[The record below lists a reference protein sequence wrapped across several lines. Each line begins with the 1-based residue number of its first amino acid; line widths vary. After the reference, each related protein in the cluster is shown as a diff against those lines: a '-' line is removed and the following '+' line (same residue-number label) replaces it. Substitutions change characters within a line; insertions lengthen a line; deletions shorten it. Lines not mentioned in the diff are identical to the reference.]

1 MFNKKEE
8 KYMSIYFLGGGNMT
22 SAIVAGMSKQGGY
35 DIVVIDRNQE
45 KREHL
50 SNCYQVC
57 SSEKLPELT
66 ATDVLVLAVKPQDM
80 QQATAGIKVNGAL
93 VLSIAA
99 GLTVDILRQLLGNH
113 QRIIRIMPNTPCQ
126 IGLGISGLFAPATID
141 TADRAVAEN
150 IMRTTGDVVW
160 LEEESGINR
169 IAGIS
174 GSGPAYVFYF
184 LNALQQAAIR
194 EGFSAEEAR
203 HLSLGTFKG
212 AVSLAEQSGLEFVQL
227 QKNVTSK
234 GGTTFAATSIF
245 DQHQL
250 TQVVA
255 DGVSASIA
263 RAEEMQKQLVP

>member
-1 MFNKKEE
+1 
-8 KYMSIYFLGGGNMT
+8 MSVYFLGGGNMT

-50 SNCYQVC
+50 SRCYQVR
-57 SSEKLPELT
+57 SSDKLPELT

-80 QQATAGIKVNGAL
+80 QQATTGIKINGAL
-93 VLSIAA
+93 VLSIAV
-99 GLTVDILRQLLGNH
+99 GLTVDILRQFLNNH

-126 IGLGISGLFAPATID
+126 IGLGISGLFAPANIEA
-141 TADRAVAEN
+141 ADKAVAEN

-160 LEEESGINR
+160 LEKESGINR

-184 LNALQQAAIR
+184 LNALQQAAIQQ
-194 EGFSAEEAR
+194 GFSTDEA
-203 HLSLGTFKG
+203 HQLSLGTFKG
-212 AVSLAEQSGLEFVQL
+212 AVSLAEQSGTDFVQL

-234 GGTTFAATSIF
+234 GGTTFAATSVF
-245 DQHQL
+245 DQEQL
-250 TQVVA
+250 TQVVI
-255 DGVSASIA
+255 DGVAASVA
-263 RAEEMQKQLVP
+263 RAEEMQKQLAP